1 LFTPN
6 EREKVSSDSEINV
19 IVEENYSPGEKILP
33 QPLTKISIQK
43 HPLAVS

>member
-6 EREKVSSDSEINV
+6 EREQGSSDSESDG

-33 QPLTKISIQK
+33 QP
-43 HPLAVS
+43 